1 MFILQTEI
9 PDYFEFTTNIDKN
22 GGLEFYFKNQQI
34 KYSEMA
40 KFIKT
45 QYSIG
50 INTRNEYTQK
60 IEQNKIRL
68 EELKRIASMQDIEYL
83 EKERQ
88 IATFLE
94 CKKTFFGKFKY
105 YFKYSKKVKRNNT
118 KNDIRDLKK

>member
-22 GGLEFYFKNQQI
+22 GSLEFYFKNQQI

-94 CKKTFFGKFKY
+94 CKKHFLEN
-105 YFKYSKKVKRNNT
+105 SNIILNIVKK
-118 KNDIRDLKK
+118 LKETILKMI